1 MRRIL
6 GHRLMLVGIYL
17 VIGIVMSALGR
28 AQVRAKLMQVVEG
41 KITFSR
47 EATSSSPKMQF
58 LVVKTIQ

>member
-17 VIGIVMSALGR
+17 VIGIAMSALGR
-28 AQVRAKLMQVVEG
+28 AQVRTRLMNVVEG

-47 EATSSSPKMQF
+47 ETTSSCPKMQF
-58 LVVKTIQ
+58 LGVEVAR